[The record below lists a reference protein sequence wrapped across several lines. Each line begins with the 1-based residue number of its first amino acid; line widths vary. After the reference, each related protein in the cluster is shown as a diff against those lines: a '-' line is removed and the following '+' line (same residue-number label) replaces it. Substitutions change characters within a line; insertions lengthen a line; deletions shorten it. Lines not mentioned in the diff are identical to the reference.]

1 MKIEAKEILG
11 KIYFE
16 IKDFIQRT
24 DILPEMEIFLNG
36 NYPPI
41 LSAILKN
48 KDLYFF
54 EYKINHYKIIFSKDK
69 VFEIQFVLPKNDS
82 LDVIKY
88 MIDNYLTDFKYYL
101 KENVEKTEW
110 KNLSDER
117 PIEEQNIQVKTK
129 RLEFDSTQKFEI
141 ENITNY
147 EVLTF
152 VNKEF
157 QLKIFPPNSL
167 TNSTELFYFELMKLD
182 LEF

>member
-117 PIEEQNIQVKTK
+117 PI
-129 RLEFDSTQKFEI
+129 
-141 ENITNY
+141 
-147 EVLTF
+147 
-152 VNKEF
+152 
-157 QLKIFPPNSL
+157 
-167 TNSTELFYFELMKLD
+167 
-182 LEF
+182 